1 MDISTCKE
9 VTPIEIMDYLCNN
22 SANGYQ
28 KDEVI
33 QLEGQLGFVLPTV
46 LRQFLLKAGKEC
58 ICVGEKKI
66 FSLSDFKKQ
75 EEYLIIK
82 KIAKQGKLGILL
94 NNISEDNPTLY
105 IQNKQGGWNIF
116 AENIESYLIIELD
129 RRIRKAGESG
139 DNSMRRYW
147 YTNCPC
153 QELTTYMQ
161 PSEIYIFQ
169 EEPNLEEEEGPL
181 EELGEEEFLED
192 LDSDWDEDEDW
203 DEEDLDSEWDEDWD
217 EEDLGSE
224 WDKEDTDGD
233 WDEED
238 KEFLVGDLKNFLF
251 ARKVSLLQAPYSIS
265 ICWDEE
271 TSSLYSAHFPREGQ
285 GFISLLQIK
294 VDRAVHYIE
303 QFLCVLAE
311 GVHNPVIA
319 HCLIKEAALPETVR
333 RLADEELHTWLAGTI
348 SDFLELFEKN
358 NSWEIGIYVS
368 GKFIECSKSKDMEE
382 PLSIYWFGRHLKAEP
397 SAWEPSFIRAVR
409 EKQEAPKNLEPF
421 LKELIYRVHDYNLL
435 NRYAFLAKKIVT
447 DGRFSNLTKDYTKEE
462 RYAMLSFYREIADN
476 IMECIFH
483 CLEKKMFAIRLN
495 GKDFLEL
502 CSDPFVHLEGW
513 IYQYERESL
522 AFLDKGSWPL

>member
-1 MDISTCKE
+1 MGARIMDISTCKE
-9 VTPIEIMDYLCNN
+9 VTPIEIMDYLCNY

-33 QLEGQLGFVLPTV
+33 QLEGQLGFVLPIV

-82 KIAKQGKLGILL
+82 VAKQGKLGILL
-94 NNISEDNPTLY
+94 NNISEGNPTLY
-105 IQNKQGGWNIF
+105 IQNKQGEWNMF
-116 AENIESYLIIELD
+116 AENIESYLMIELD
-129 RRIRKAGESG
+129 RRIRKAGES
-139 DNSMRRYW
+139 DDTENPMRRYW
-147 YTNCPC
+147 YTDCPC
-153 QELTTYMQ
+153 KELTTYMQ

-181 EELGEEEFLED
+181 EEVLED

-203 DEEDLDSEWDEDWD
+203 DEEDLDSEWDKGDTDWD
-217 EEDLGSE
+217 
-224 WDKEDTDGD
+224 WN
-233 WDEED
+233 EED

-271 TSSLYSAHFPREGQ
+271 TSSLYSAHFPRDGQ

-294 VDRAVHYIE
+294 VDRTVYYIE
-303 QFLCVLAE
+303 QFLFVLAE

-319 HCLIKEAALPETVR
+319 HCLTKEAALPETVR
-333 RLADEELHTWLAGTI
+333 RLADEELHTWLAETI
-348 SDFLELFEKN
+348 GDFLELFEKN
-358 NSWEIGIYVS
+358 NSWKIGIYVS
-368 GKFIECSKSKDMEE
+368 GKFIECSKSKDIEE
-382 PLSIYWFGRHLKAEP
+382 PLSICWFSRHLKAEP
-397 SAWEPSFIRAVR
+397 SAWEPSFTRAVR
-409 EKQEAPKNLEPF
+409 KKQEAPKNLEPF

-435 NRYAFLAKKIVT
+435 NRYAFLAKKVVT
-447 DGRFSNLTKDYTKEE
+447 DGRFSNLTKNYTEEE
-462 RYAMLSFYREIADN
+462 RYALLSFYRKIADN
-476 IMECIFH
+476 IMECIFY
-483 CLEKKMFAIRLN
+483 CLEKKIFAIRIN

-502 CSDPFVHLEGW
+502 CNDPLVHLEGW

-522 AFLDKGSWPL
+522 AFLDKGSWPI